1 MGGSPLRF
9 LVPDL
14 LWLLL
19 LPGSMLV
26 LWHWRI
32 WRRRADVRRCLSQR
46 MTPVRER
53 FQLAGPWVFWLCLI
67 AALACGCV
75 ALARPEVLQGI
86 SEAKSVDL
94 VVVQDASTSMR
105 VADVAPDRWQR
116 SMTFIRA
123 LVEALPWKGDRV
135 ALAVFSAHAMPQVRL
150 ARDPNILLFFLDHLA
165 TAPPNQIN
173 DDASWDTNAE
183 EGIYWGL
190 KIVRKDEELHGRT
203 SNPQAIIVI
212 SDGQV
217 WSGQVAT
224 SLAQAA
230 RRHVPVSVVGVGTS
244 GGGIIPTSDKARP
257 RVAAADGVARRRAL
271 LRDRSRVGSGHRG
284 ADRQRRAAPGG
295 AWRQPASLRGSLLAV
310 AGGSRDLPRRRGDVQ
325 AVAARGVPAAAS
337 AGNGT

>member
-244 GGGIIPTSDKARP
+244 GGGIIPTSDIRARLD
-257 RVAAADGVARRRAL
+257 RESLRRMASLGGGRYYEI
-271 LRDRSRVGSGHRG
+271 G
-284 ADRQRRAAPGG
+284 AESDQVIAGRIVSDVRRLAAPGDSQPLYAEAYWQWLVG
-295 AWRQPASLRGSLLAV
+295 AAIFLA
-310 AGGSRDLPRRRGDVQ
+310 AGVMFRP
-325 AVAARGVPAAAS
+325 
-337 AGNGT
+337 